1 MHLSYTSEE
10 QGIPF
15 PKPMKVQVDNTTAEL
30 FAKGTV
36 KNSKLRHIDLRQ
48 LWVKTLRDKNIVLPV
63 HVHTDNN
70 LADIFTKI
78 LDENKFTQLR
88 SKLMRERPTIKME

>member
-1 MHLSYTSEE
+1 MDRARLSIRTNVS
-10 QGIPF
+10 P
-15 PKPMKVQVDNTTAEL
+15 TL
-30 FAKGTV
+30 
-36 KNSKLRHIDLRQ
+36 
-48 LWVKTLRDKNIVLPV
+48 VKTLRDKNIVLPV

-78 LDENKFTQLR
+78 LDEDKFTQLR